1 MSLDVKH
8 KALLAFAMVSIGSIA
23 LVGSVP
29 IATFA
34 QVENPGNTGGSEEDQ
49 SALDSESNT
58 SYALGLSFSREPI
71 WVEKTQTTS
80 TTELNASHTLV
91 LFNGQGNMT
100 VPDSAETVTAT
111 SEGSAIV
118 SGQNPVFEYG
128 REHITSV
135 EDGDKTAITYYKI
148 LQYNQTTKVG
158 KGIVIAVFDSN
169 ATGTLAPFNEMMV
182 IGTHED
188 NPSDSE
194 QAKTMTLWRWQEG
207 ISNTTT
213 AASTMNG

>member
-1 MSLDVKH
+1 MSFGIKH
-8 KALLAFAMVSIGSIA
+8 KAFLALAMVSISSIT

-29 IATFA
+29 IATLA
-34 QVENPGNTGGSEEDQ
+34 QVENYGNTGGYGDQ
-49 SALDSESNT
+49 TTLGNENNT
-58 SYALGLSFSREPI
+58 SYALGLSFSRKPI

-100 VPDSAETVTAT
+100 VPDSAKKVTAT
-111 SEGSAIV
+111 SEGNAIV
-118 SGQNPVFEYG
+118 SGQNPVFAYG

-148 LQYNQTTKVG
+148 LQYNQTTNVG

-169 ATGTLAPFNEMMV
+169 ATGTLEPFNEMMV

-194 QAKTMTLWRWQEG
+194 QAETMTLWKWQEG
-207 ISNTTT
+207 ISNTT
-213 AASTMNG
+213 ASTMNE